1 MKLRVTENGKYLRLY
16 EATEVELEQLE
27 YSLKKRIRGFF
38 YNPLVKKK
46 LWDGYVSF
54 YKDGY
59 IPTGLWNELF
69 KLGET
74 FNFPVEIEGLDR
86 IIDTKFDEKR
96 FRDWCESH
104 FADNPKYKARDYQID
119 AAIAILK
126 NRLTTSEIATSSGKT
141 LITFLVYGYL
151 KHIGQV
157 HRMLVIVPNTT
168 LVMQLN
174 DDWDEYN
181 NGKLDMKIR
190 MVYGGAKD
198 NDPTAD
204 IICGTFHSLVR
215 KTIEYFKGIDVICV
229 DEAHQAKTTSIKSV
243 LDKCKES
250 VIRFGLSGTMTVDNS
265 ADYFTITAYLGPM
278 VNSIAP
284 KFLFKEGYATPI
296 KVKIIKLDYQNDEIR
311 QKLYDLRKNKPKNG
325 MPPGPGQ
332 LDGSQLLALEK
343 KMVVQHK
350 GRFKFV
356 VDLISKTSKN
366 SLVLFSNIKDQYGKN
381 IYNAIREGSDKVCYY
396 VDGSVS
402 KEHREYYKKDMEN
415 GENKVLIASF
425 TTFSTG
431 ISIKNIHN
439 IFFIESYRSEIIVKQ
454 SIGRGM
460 RLLDG
465 KESVNIIDV
474 VDDLS
479 FKKGERQNDNY
490 LLKHGKAR
498 LEFYK
503 QYTTEIKLHNVPL

>member
-1 MKLRVTENGKYLRLY
+1 VKLRVTENGKYLRLY
-16 EATEVELEQLE
+16 EASEVELEQIE

-46 LWDGYVSF
+46 LWDGYISF

-59 IPTGLWNELF
+59 IPIGLWNELF

-74 FNFPVEIEGLDR
+74 FNFKVEIEGLDR
-86 IIDTKFDEKR
+86 IIDSSFDEKR
-96 FRDWCESH
+96 FRKWCEDH
-104 FADNPKYKARDYQID
+104 FSDNPKYKARDYQID
-119 AAIAILK
+119 AAIAIIK

-151 KHIGQV
+151 KYIGQLNK
-157 HRMLVIVPNTT
+157 MMVIVPNTT

-174 DDWDEYN
+174 DDFAEYN
-181 NGKLDMKIR
+181 NDKLDMKIR
-190 MVYGGAKD
+190 MVYGGTKD
-198 NDPTAD
+198 NDPSCD
-204 IICGTFHSLVR
+204 LICGTFHSLVR
-215 KTIEYFKGIDVICV
+215 KNIEYFRGIDVICV

-250 VIRFGLSGTMTVDNS
+250 RVRFGLSGTMTVDNS

-278 VNSIAP
+278 VNTISP

-296 KVKIIKLDYQNDEIR
+296 KVKVIKLNYQNEEIR
-311 QKLYDLRKNKPKNG
+311 EKLYELRKSKA
-325 MPPGPGQ
+325 Q

-381 IYNAIREGSDKVCYY
+381 IYNALREGSDKVCYY
-396 VDGSVS
+396 VDGGVS

-479 FKKGERQNDNY
+479 WKRGEKVNDNY

-503 QYTTEIKLHNVPL
+503 QYTGDIKLHSVNL

>member
-1 MKLRVTENGKYLRLY
+1 VKLRVTENGKYLRLY
-16 EATEVELEQLE
+16 EASEVELEQVQF
-27 YSLKKRIRGFF
+27 SLKKRIRGFF

-46 LWDGYVSF
+46 LWDGYISF
-54 YKDGY
+54 FKDGY
-59 IPTGLWNELF
+59 IPIGLWNEIF

-74 FNFPVEIEGLDR
+74 FNYKVEIEGLDR
-86 IIDTKFDEKR
+86 IIDVNFDEAD
-96 FRDWCESH
+96 FRKWCEDH
-104 FADNPKYKARDYQID
+104 FADNPKYKARDYQVD
-119 AAIAILK
+119 SAIAILK

-151 KHIGQV
+151 MYKNSLNK
-157 HRMLVIVPNTT
+157 MLVIVPNTT

-174 DDWDEYN
+174 DDWEEYN
-181 NGKLDMKIR
+181 NGKLPMKIR
-190 MVYGGAKD
+190 MVYGGTKD
-198 NDPTAD
+198 NDPSANV
-204 IICGTFHSLVR
+204 IVGTFHSLTR
-215 KTIEYFKGIDVICV
+215 KSIEYFRGIDCICV

-243 LDKCKES
+243 LDKCKDS
-250 VIRFGLSGTMTVDNS
+250 VIRFGLSGTMLSDNS

-278 VNSIAP
+278 VNSISP

-296 KVKIIKLDYQNDEIR
+296 KVKIIRLDYQSTDIR
-311 QKLYDLRKNKPKNG
+311 EKLYDLRKSKT
-325 MPPGPGQ
+325 Q
-332 LDGSQLLALEK
+332 LDGSQLLSLEK

-350 GRFKFV
+350 GRFNFV
-356 VDLISKTSKN
+356 VNLISKTSKN

-381 IYNAIREGSDKVCYY
+381 IYEALKDQTEKVCYY
-396 VDGSVS
+396 VDGGVS

-415 GENKVLIASF
+415 GDNKVLVASF

-460 RLLDG
+460 RLLEG
-465 KESVNIIDV
+465 KESVNIIDI

-479 FKKGERQNDNY
+479 WKKGERQNDNY
-490 LLKHGKAR
+490 LLRHGKAR

-503 QYTTEIKLHNVPL
+503 QYTSDIKIHNVHL

>member
-1 MKLRVTENGKYLRLY
+1 VKLRVTENGKYLRLY
-16 EATEVELEQLE
+16 EASEVELEQVQF
-27 YSLKKRIRGFF
+27 SLKKRIRGFF

-46 LWDGYVSF
+46 LWDGYISF
-54 YKDGY
+54 FKDGY
-59 IPTGLWNELF
+59 IPIGLWNEIF

-74 FNFPVEIEGLDR
+74 FDYKVEIEGLDR
-86 IIDTKFDEKR
+86 IIDVNFDEAD
-96 FRDWCESH
+96 FRKWCEDH
-104 FADNPKYKARDYQID
+104 FSDNPKYKARDYQVD
-119 AAIAILK
+119 SAIAILK

-151 KHIGQV
+151 MHKNNLK
-157 HRMLVIVPNTT
+157 RMLVIVPNTT

-174 DDWDEYN
+174 DDWEEYN
-181 NGKLDMKIR
+181 NGKLPMKIR
-190 MVYGGAKD
+190 MVYGGTKD
-198 NDPTAD
+198 NDPTANV
-204 IICGTFHSLVR
+204 IVGTFHSLTR
-215 KTIEYFKGIDVICV
+215 KSIEYFRGIDCICV

-243 LDKCKES
+243 LDKCKDS
-250 VIRFGLSGTMTVDNS
+250 VIRFGLSGTMLSDNS

-278 VNSIAP
+278 VNSISP

-296 KVKIIKLDYQNDEIR
+296 KVKIIRLDYQNTEIR
-311 QKLYDLRKNKPKNG
+311 EKLYDLRKSKT
-325 MPPGPGQ
+325 Q

-350 GRFKFV
+350 GRFNFV
-356 VDLISKTSKN
+356 VNLISKTSKN

-381 IYNAIREGSDKVCYY
+381 IYEALRDQTEKVCYY
-396 VDGSVS
+396 VDGGVS

-415 GENKVLIASF
+415 GDNKVLVASF

-460 RLLDG
+460 RLLEG

-479 FKKGERQNDNY
+479 WKKGERQNDNY

-503 QYTTEIKLHNVPL
+503 QYTSDIKIHNVHL

>member
-1 MKLRVTENGKYLRLY
+1 VKLRVTENGKFLRLY
-16 EATEVELEQLE
+16 EASEVELEQVQ
-27 YSLKKRIRGFF
+27 YSMRKRIRGFF
-38 YNPLVKKK
+38 YNPLVKRK
-46 LWDGYVSF
+46 LWDGYISF

-59 IPTGLWNELF
+59 MPVGLWNELF

-74 FNFPVEIEGLDR
+74 FNFNVEIEGLNR
-86 IIDTKFDEKR
+86 IIDTTFDETD
-96 FRDWCESH
+96 FRKWCEDH

-119 AAIAILK
+119 SAVAILK

-151 KHIGQV
+151 KHKGQLN
-157 HRMLVIVPNTT
+157 RMMVIVPNTT

-174 DDWDEYN
+174 DDFQEYN
-181 NGKLDMKIR
+181 NDKLDLKIR

-198 NDPTAD
+198 NDPAATL
-204 IICGTFHSLVR
+204 IVGTFHSLVR
-215 KTIEYFKGIDVICV
+215 KSIEYFKGIDVVCV

-243 LDKCKES
+243 LDKCADTR
-250 VIRFGLSGTMTVDNS
+250 VRFGLSGTMTEDNS

-278 VNSIAP
+278 VNSISP

-296 KVKIIKLDYQNDEIR
+296 KVKIIKLDYQNFDIR
-311 QKLYDLRKNKPKNG
+311 EKLYDLRKSK
-325 MPPGPGQ
+325 GQ

-350 GRFKFV
+350 GRFKFI
-356 VDLISKTSKN
+356 VDLIGKTSKN
-366 SLVLFSNIKDQYGKN
+366 SLVLFSNIKDHYGKN
-381 IYNAIREGSDKVCYY
+381 IYDAVREGTDKVCYY
-396 VDGSVS
+396 VDGGVS

-415 GENKVLIASF
+415 ADNKCLIASF

-460 RLLDG
+460 RLLEG
-465 KESVNIIDV
+465 KESVNIIDI

-479 FKKGERQNDNY
+479 WKRGEKQHDNY
-490 LLKHGKAR
+490 LLRHGKAR

-503 QYTTEIKLHNVPL
+503 QYTTNISMHNIKI